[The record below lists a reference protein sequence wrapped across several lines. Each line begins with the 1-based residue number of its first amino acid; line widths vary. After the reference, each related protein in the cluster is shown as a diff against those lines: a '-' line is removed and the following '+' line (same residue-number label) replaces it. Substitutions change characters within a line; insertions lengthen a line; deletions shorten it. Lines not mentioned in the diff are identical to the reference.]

1 VNEQNN
7 KRTTNEKIWQRKG
20 FQNKKKL
27 FYVLAKDR
35 SKHFHAGNYNLN
47 PGGRRHRVGSKTS
60 SAGSSLPHFLLMI
73 LSPQSSGLFSNWN

>member
-1 VNEQNN
+1 MKKFGKE
-7 KRTTNEKIWQRKG
+7 KGSRT
-20 FQNKKKL
+20 KKKL

-60 SAGSSLPHFLLMI
+60 SAGSSLPHFFLLI
-73 LSPQSSGLFSNWN
+73 LFPQSSGLFSNWN